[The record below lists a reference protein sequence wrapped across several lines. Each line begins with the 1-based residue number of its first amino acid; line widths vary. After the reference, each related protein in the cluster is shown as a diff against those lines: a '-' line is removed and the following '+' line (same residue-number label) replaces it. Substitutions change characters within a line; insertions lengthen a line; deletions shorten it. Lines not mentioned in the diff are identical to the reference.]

1 MSQMVIDSCL
11 RAGGSDP
18 IFRMAAMA
26 NEKKAEIGKDKV
38 IDSTLGALFDDA
50 GRLVCFDAVYDT
62 MKSLDNCDIASYA
75 GIGGI
80 PSYLKSAIGDCFGD
94 DLPDAYIEAVATP
107 GGTGA
112 IRHAFCNYTE
122 LGDAILVSDWHW
134 QPYETIAA
142 ENRRQVAFF
151 PLFNDKNAFHLSAFK
166 EKFNELA
173 EKQKRVL
180 TVLNTPAHNPT
191 GYSISTEE
199 WQAILSFLKEK
210 AESGIPI
217 IVLCD
222 IAYIDYASKEER
234 AFTQLLSDLPENVL
248 FLFAFSASKSYTMYG
263 LRNGALICLSS
274 SEETVKEFVNT
285 CSFSN
290 RGTWSNG
297 TRCAMEIVA
306 KIKENPEL
314 QARFSAERNK
324 HKAVLQKRAEA
335 FLKAAEKAQL
345 PTLPYKSGF
354 FITIPCEQSQKVAER
369 LMEDNLFMVAINGGL
384 RFAVCAVPEFQCAQA
399 PKMIANAIQVVS

>member
-1 MSQMVIDSCL
+1 MSQMVIDSCI
-11 RAGGSDP
+11 RAGGTDP

-38 IDSTLGALFDDA
+38 IDSTLGALVDDE
-50 GRLVCFDAVYDT
+50 GHLVCFDAVYDT
-62 MKSLDNCDIASYA
+62 MKSLDNSDIANYA
-75 GIGGI
+75 GIGGM
-80 PSYLKSAIGDCFGD
+80 PSFLKSAIRDCFDD
-94 DLPDAYIEAVATP
+94 DLPKAYIEAVATP

-112 IRHAFCNYTE
+112 VRHAFCNYTE

-142 ENRRQVAFF
+142 ENRRKVAFF
-151 PLFNDKNAFHLSAFK
+151 PLFNEKNAFHLSAFK
-166 EKFNELA
+166 ESFNELA
-173 EKQKRVL
+173 EKQNRVL
-180 TVLNTPAHNPT
+180 TVFNTPAHNPT

-199 WQAILSFLKEK
+199 WEEILTFLKEK
-210 AESGIPI
+210 AQSGMPI

-222 IAYIDYASKEER
+222 IAYIDFASKEER
-234 AFTQLLSDLPENVL
+234 AFTHMLTDLPENIL
-248 FLFAFSASKSYTMYG
+248 FLFTFSASKSYTMYG

-274 SEETVKEFVNT
+274 SEAVTQEFVST

-297 TRCAMEIVA
+297 TRCAMEVVA
-306 KIKENPEL
+306 KIRENPDL
-314 QARFSAERNK
+314 HASFIAERNK
-324 HKAVLQKRAEA
+324 YTAVIQKRAEA
-335 FLKAAEKAQL
+335 FLKAAEEAQL

-354 FITIPCEQSQKVAER
+354 FITIPCEASQQVAEK
-369 LMEDNLFMVAINGGL
+369 LMKDNLFLVAIRGGL

-399 PKMIANAIQVVS
+399 PKMIADAIQAVS